1 MRHILTAA
9 VAFSLGVAVS
19 RLVWVGATEA
29 QSVQPIELGNQKIR
43 LGVTRDE
50 ILAKYPITTT
60 HKTEQ
65 DDEILI
71 WSGTVQSDPD
81 YHMLGKVF
89 FRKGENTAW
98 RIIKDWRTTTDKAAE
113 PLWAGFYGAIASA
126 TRMRK
131 ASAII
136 SVDTGTEPDFRYE
149 KIIIEFPGH
158 SVDLLRLSSYQ
169 SNSVSYFT
177 SENFG
182 DFIGADIKEHR

>member
-1 MRHILTAA
+1 
-9 VAFSLGVAVS
+9 
-19 RLVWVGATEA
+19 
-29 QSVQPIELGNQKIR
+29 
-43 LGVTRDE
+43 
-50 ILAKYPITTT
+50 
-60 HKTEQ
+60 
-65 DDEILI
+65 
-71 WSGTVQSDPD
+71 
-81 YHMLGKVF
+81 
-89 FRKGENTAW
+89 
-98 RIIKDWRTTTDKAAE
+98 
-113 PLWAGFYGAIASA
+113 
-126 TRMRK
+126 MRK